1 MNPSKRQIWKMIV
14 EGDPNRITEVVYRE
28 AEGLEEVAQAKQA
41 YRGLPLDRD
50 QEEAVERYYI
60 ALLKAVEEAAYGLG
74 YSDGCKLM
82 AAALRD

>member
-14 EGDPNRITEVVYRE
+14 EGNPNRVSEIVYEE

-50 QEEAVERYYI
+50 QAETVERYYM
-60 ALLKAVEEAAYGLG
+60 ALLLAVEEAAYSLG

>member
-1 MNPSKRQIWKMIV
+1 MNTSKRQIWKMVV
-14 EGDPNRITEVVYRE
+14 EGNPNRVSEILYEE

-41 YRGLPLDRD
+41 YIGLPLDLD
-50 QEEAVERYYI
+50 QVETVERYYM
-60 ALLKAVEEAAYGLG
+60 ALLLAVEEAAYGLG